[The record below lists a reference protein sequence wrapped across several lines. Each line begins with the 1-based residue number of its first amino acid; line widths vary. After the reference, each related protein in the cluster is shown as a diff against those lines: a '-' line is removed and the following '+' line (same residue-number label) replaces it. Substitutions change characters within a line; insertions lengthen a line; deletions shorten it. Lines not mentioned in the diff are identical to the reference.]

1 MPGIGSTACKAEP
14 GSTHSNNHTL
24 RKWQRCRPSPRRRTR
39 CSCGPGPPRSARQ
52 GGQLPD
58 DAGHGL
64 AARRLPLLRA
74 ARRGG
79 DHLCTRTRPCPV
91 LGRVVS
97 AARPQALPQAPPR
110 PGPSVPGA
118 AHVCGPLP
126 LPQPSQ
132 ACLGQQAVVPVDV
145 VGVEP
150 QLALL
155 GVLLDGGAGLVLLSD
170 GFVQGGCLW
179 VLFGSWFVGSWFDS
193 SRFFNMQAS
202 EVTMCSCIR
211 HSASG
216 GRRKPSATSCHDM
229 TASPSQPCDVVI
241 LHNPRHAD

>member
-145 VGVEP
+145 VGVEA

-155 GVLLDGGAGLVLLSD
+155 GVLLDGRGWLILEGGRGGESRGDSREQGAKISKLCWEERGGGVLHSD
-170 GFVQGGCLW
+170 
-179 VLFGSWFVGSWFDS
+179 VL
-193 SRFFNMQAS
+193 QAS
-202 EVTMCSCIR
+202 WCP
-211 HSASG
+211 A
-216 GRRKPSATSCHDM
+216 
-229 TASPSQPCDVVI
+229 
-241 LHNPRHAD
+241 